1 MKTKLT
7 LSIDKNVIKKARSI
21 SRNQKRSVSALFEEY
36 IERLYE
42 INDTSE
48 KKAATILLSKGIIKW
63 KYPEQITYKELIKNK
78 EDKPAR

>member
-7 LSIDKNVIKKARSI
+7 LSINKNVIKKARAI
-21 SRNQKRSVSALFEEY
+21 SRIQKRSVSALFEDY

-42 INDTSE
+42 TNDTND
-48 KKAATILLSKGIIKW
+48 KKPSVILLSKGIIKW
-63 KYPEQITYKELIKNK
+63 KYPEHISYKELIKNK

>member
-7 LSIDKNVIKKARSI
+7 LSINKNVIKKARAI
-21 SRNQKRSVSALFEEY
+21 SRIQKRSVSALFEDY

-42 INDTSE
+42 TNDTND
-48 KKAATILLSKGIIKW
+48 KKPSVILLSKGIIKW
-63 KYPEQITYKELIKNK
+63 KYPEQISYKELIKNK

>member
-42 INDTSE
+42 IHDTSE
-48 KKAATILLSKGIIKW
+48 KK
-63 KYPEQITYKELIKNK
+63 
-78 EDKPAR
+78 

>member
-21 SRNQKRSVSALFEEY
+21 SRTQKRSVSALFEEY
-36 IERLYE
+36 IDRLYE
-42 INDTSE
+42 MNDTNE
-48 KKAATILLSKGIIKW
+48 KKTPTILLSKGIIKW
-63 KYPEQITYKELIKNK
+63 KYPEQLSYKELIKNK

>member
-7 LSIDKNVIKKARSI
+7 LSINKNVIKKARAI
-21 SRNQKRSVSALFEEY
+21 SRIQKRSVSALFEDY

-42 INDTSE
+42 TIDTND
-48 KKAATILLSKGIIKW
+48 KKPSVILLSKGIIKW
-63 KYPEQITYKELIKNK
+63 KYPEQISYKELIKNK

>member
-7 LSIDKNVIKKARSI
+7 LSIDKNAIKKARAI

-42 INDTSE
+42 INDTTE
-48 KKAATILLSKGIIKW
+48 KKPPVILLSKGIIKW
-63 KYPEQITYKELIKNK
+63 KYPEQISYKELIKNK
-78 EDKPAR
+78 EDKPTR